1 MPSFR
6 VEKVLELRGCVYVFA
21 TRLDDAPF
29 SVKTGARLGGVA
41 VEPWLEQPRA
51 LDQSGAPR
59 LDCFVFALSD
69 PADRERLAPGQQ
81 VELAGNIEELSTREG
96 YDRWAQVYDDEDNP
110 LVKLERRVTMTAQ
123 LLAALA
129 GKEIVDV
136 GCGTGRWTL
145 ALAAAG
151 ARVTAVDFSAEMLAR
166 ARAKPGAAQVSFVVH
181 DITRPL
187 PFAAAAFDGATC
199 CLVLDHIPDPP
210 ATLAELARVVRP
222 GGFVLITVMHP
233 AMMLRGIQAQFIDPE
248 TGARVRPASAP
259 NQIADYVM
267 AAVRAGLSIER
278 LSEHPVDADLAATSP
293 RGARYLGWPLLL
305 VMELRRRTMG

>member
-1 MPSFR
+1 MASFR

-51 LDQSGAPR
+51 LDHSAAPR

-69 PADRERLAPGQQ
+69 PADRDRLAPGQQ
-81 VELAGNIEELSTREG
+81 VDLTGNIEELPTREG
-96 YDRWAQVYDDEDNP
+96 YDRWALVYDDEDNP
-110 LVKLERRVTMTAQ
+110 LVKLEQRETAH
-123 LLAALA
+123 LLGGLA
-129 GKEIVDV
+129 GKEIVDL

-145 ALAAAG
+145 AMAAAG

-166 ARAKPGAAQVSFVVH
+166 ARAKPGAERVSFVVH

-187 PFAAAAFDGATC
+187 PFAAASFDGATC
-199 CLVLDHIPDPP
+199 CLVLDHIADPR
-210 ATLAELARVVRP
+210 ALLAELARVVRP

-267 AAVRAGLSIER
+267 AAVQAVLSIER
-278 LSEHPVDADLAATSP
+278 LSEHAVDADLAAASA

-305 VMELRRRTMG
+305 VMELRRRSG